1 MSDEM
6 YREVILDYYQN
17 PRNKGTIGNPEIS
30 AMDYNPLCGDKI
42 TFQINLEA
50 DGKVAEAKFDGEGC
64 AISQAS
70 ASMLTE
76 MVIGKDINDLRKIS
90 RTEILESLGNPELGP
105 VRIKCALLSLKVM
118 KVGVYSHL
126 GEKIDGS
133 EE

>member
-17 PRNKGTIGNPEIS
+17 PRNKGTIGKPEIS

-42 TFQINLEA
+42 TFQMNLDA
-50 DGKVAEAKFDGEGC
+50 NGKVAEVKFDGEGC

-76 MVIGKDINDLRKIS
+76 MVMGKDINDLSRIS
-90 RTEILESLGNPELGP
+90 RTKILESLGNPTLGP
-105 VRIKCALLSLKVM
+105 VRIKCAMLCLKVM

-126 GEKIDGS
+126 GGSGDRS